1 MRMRKLHV
9 YIFIVFLWTC
19 GGGGGKAPTEP
30 EDSLPVAVEKSTST
44 DEDTSTTIALE
55 GNDPGGAT
63 ALIFSISDNPSN
75 GTVTVEN
82 SSAIYTPNLNFFGED
97 VFYYR
102 VSNGLELSTPAK
114 VTVNVLPIND
124 APIAINQYVSTNET
138 KFIQLSVTL
147 EAQDVDGDNVTFSI
161 VNSASN
167 GSLTGSGNTYTYI
180 PNTDYNGADQFT
192 FKANDGQL
200 DSNIASV
207 VIGVNP
213 VNDTPTTNNFSL
225 ETLEDTELIFTFS
238 YTDVDND
245 NVTFQVVQ
253 SPSNG
258 TINLNDQYATY
269 VPNSDYFGT
278 DSFTYKANDGTVD
291 SNVST
296 VSISVV
302 GVNDPPVAIDRQVS
316 LDEDTIKGF
325 NLNASDAENDV
336 LEYHIISSPQHGSL
350 ERTGLSNNMTYT
362 PNTNFFGTDSVTF
375 RAFDGVLFS
384 ENTASAVINVSNV
397 NDNIEAYNASV
408 SVDEDT
414 PITIALPIV
423 NVDNRQVTIDYVTNT
438 TNGTLANNIACSVC
452 TIDYTPNA
460 NFHGDDY
467 FEFKVIDSEGQDT
480 DSKRVDIIINSIED
494 FPEFMDI
501 EYTTFSGDS
510 LYNGSS
516 YDLPSQDGDGDAIT
530 WTLNGD
536 SEIYIDDTTDP
547 KRLVISRPAV
557 FTTKLIFESMLFG
570 EDSKGNVS
578 NYEISVSYQ
587 VSSNDSAGLVAVEE
601 WNQDLTELRDPAV
614 SYVPWA
620 SLGSTGY
627 ILENRAGEVN
637 QFGGFNRD
645 FDRFDYWTPYSIYDI
660 EINFGETSLAW
671 AYTAGSTTGEIVP
684 FRAYAINKE
693 TNEKIPLYSSYL
705 DWNGDGSFGLTALDG
720 DGEPTLSGLVYGAR
734 AWDPIYLHWPF
745 DVNNSYD
752 PNNNATYI
760 SQDNI
765 FDSGGCG
772 WGLWNLSENDYNPEV
787 DCVDPATNISIVYGV
802 FVTSLVF
809 TDYLNNGTLP
819 TENGIATGVYNAG
832 SFSGASA
839 ILLKTGF
846 HDDTKGPLGHTIKRG
861 KLK

>member
-1 MRMRKLHV
+1 MDKKVLFFLV
-9 YIFIVFLWTC
+9 FFLWTC
-19 GGGGGKAPTEP
+19 GGGGGGKAPTEP
-30 EDSLPVAVEKSTST
+30 EDNLPIAVDKSAST
-44 DEDTSTTIALE
+44 DEDTSTSITLE
-55 GNDPGGAT
+55 GSDPGGS
-63 ALIFSISDNPSN
+63 ALIFSISSNPVN
-75 GTVTVEN
+75 GTATVTN
-82 SSAIYTPNLNFFGED
+82 GLATYTPNLNFFGED

-102 VSNGLELSTPAK
+102 VSNGVDLSAPAK

-138 KFIQLSVTL
+138 KFIQLSITL

-200 DSNIASV
+200 DSNVASV

-253 SPSNG
+253 PPTNG
-258 TINLNDQYATY
+258 TISLNDQYATY

-296 VSISVV
+296 VSISIV
-302 GVNDPPVAIDRQVS
+302 GVNDSPVAIDRQVS

-336 LEYHIISSPQHGSL
+336 LEYHIISSPSN
-350 ERTGLSNNMTYT
+350 GLLVRNGFSKELTYM
-362 PNTNFFGTDSVTF
+362 PNTNFFGTDSITF

-384 ENTASAVINVSNV
+384 ENTASVVLNVSNV
-397 NDNIEAYNASV
+397 NDAIETYNSTI
-408 SVDEDT
+408 SIDEDT
-414 PITIALPIV
+414 PTTIALPIV
-423 NVDNRQVTIDYVTNT
+423 NVDNRQVAIEYLTNT
-438 TNGTLANNIACSVC
+438 TNGALANNIACSVC

-501 EYTTFSGDS
+501 EYVTFSGDS
-510 LYNGSS
+510 LFNGSS
-516 YDLPSQDGDGDAIT
+516 YDLYSQDGHGDAIT

-557 FTTKLIFESMLFG
+557 FTTKFIFESMLIG

-578 NYEISVSYQ
+578 TYEISVSYQ
-587 VSSNDSAGLVAVEE
+587 VGSNDSAGLVAVEE
-601 WNQDLTELRDPAV
+601 WSADLTELRDPAV

-620 SLGSTGY
+620 SLGTTGY

-637 QFGGFNRD
+637 QFEGFARD
-645 FDRFDYWTPYSIYDI
+645 FDRFNYWTPYSIYDI

-671 AYTAGSTTGEIVP
+671 DYAAGSTTGEIVP
-684 FRAYAINKE
+684 FRGYAINKE
-693 TNEKIPLYSSYL
+693 TNEKIPLYSAYL
-705 DWNGDGSFGLTALDG
+705 DIDGDGSFGLTALDG
-720 DGEPTLSGLVYGAR
+720 DGEPILSGPAYEAH
-734 AWDPIYLHWPF
+734 AWDPIYFHWPF

-752 PNNNATYI
+752 PNNNGTYI
-760 SQDNI
+760 NQNNI

-772 WGLWNLSENDYNPEV
+772 YGLWGLSENDYNPEV
-787 DCVDPATNISIVYGV
+787 DCIDPETNISIAYGV
-802 FVTSLVF
+802 FVTALVF
-809 TDYLNNGTLP
+809 TDYLGYSVLP
-819 TENGIATGVYNAG
+819 DEAGIATGAYNAG
-832 SFSGASA
+832 NFTGASA

-846 HDDTKGPLGHTIKRG
+846 HDDTKGPLGHIIRRG